1 MSSLDP
7 VQIAALQ
14 FAEGKPGVGFFLEQG
29 LGKSLVAL
37 TEFSFLYDAG
47 KVDRMI
53 VVCPEHIQTRMAGRG
68 REARVPARRPCL
80 AVEQEG
86 RRGRLAERRP

>member
-1 MSSLDP
+1 MSQLDP

-14 FAEGKPGVGFFLEQG
+14 FAEGKPGVGWFMEQG
-29 LGKSLVAL
+29 LGKTLCAM

-53 VVCPEHIQTRMAGRG
+53 VVAPNTFKRG
-68 REARVPARRPCL
+68 WL
-80 AVEQEG
+80 ASVQPFWG
-86 RRGRLAERRP
+86 S